1 MNMASR
7 VILKLCALFCPF
19 FFHLISLPAQA
30 ADDFPNR
37 TIRLM
42 VGSSAGA
49 SSDIYARLLAEQL
62 GKVLGQSV
70 IVDNRSGASG
80 IIATT
85 AMINSPADGYT
96 IQLIYTPHTLSPHL
110 FKSLNYNPITD
121 VTGISML
128 VTSPLVLVVSAN
140 SPVKT
145 YADFLVLAK
154 QKPLNYGSAGIGSGG
169 HLSGEMLRL
178 DTGLDLTH
186 IPFRGASPA
195 ATAVVAGDVDFAF
208 VAQVTAKELMAAG
221 KLRAIGVTSKT
232 RTPALPNVPTM
243 QELGLKNFEFLNW
256 FGVIAPAKTPP
267 DVIKKLNRGINE
279 VLRQPDLR
287 KRLTMDGSEIA
298 ADSPEHFT
306 KFLVDDSKKW
316 GVLANEMG
324 LKKE

>member
-7 VILKLCALFCPF
+7 TASKVCALFCVA
-19 FFHLISLPAQA
+19 LLSLASLSIQA
-30 ADDFPNR
+30 ADDYPNR
-37 TIRLM
+37 SVKLL

-110 FKSLNYNPITD
+110 FKSLHYNPITD

-140 SPVKT
+140 SSVKT
-145 YADFLVLAK
+145 YADFVALAK

-195 ATAVVAGDVDFAF
+195 AAAVVAGDVDFAF
-208 VAQVTAKELMAAG
+208 VAQVTAKELMTAG

-232 RTPALPNVPTM
+232 RTPALPNIPTM

-267 DVIKKLNRGINE
+267 DVIKKLNRSIHE
-279 VLRQPDLR
+279 VLKQPDLK

-298 ADSPEHFT
+298 MDSPEHFT

>member
-1 MNMASR
+1 MNLALR
-7 VILKLCALFCPF
+7 TILKFCALFCI
-19 FFHLISLPAQA
+19 ISASLASLSVHA
-30 ADDFPNR
+30 ADDYPNR
-37 TIRLM
+37 TVRLL

-110 FKSLNYNPITD
+110 FKALNYNPITD

-140 SPVKT
+140 SSVKT
-145 YADFLVLAK
+145 YADFAALAK

-195 ATAVVAGDVDFAF
+195 AAAVVAGDVDFAF
-208 VAQVTAKELMAAG
+208 VAQVTAKELMTAG
-221 KLRAIGVTSKT
+221 KLRAIGVTSKA
-232 RTPALPNVPTM
+232 RTPALPNIPTM

-267 DVIKKLNRGINE
+267 DVIKKLNRSIHE
-279 VLRQPDLR
+279 VLKQPDLR

-298 ADSPEHFT
+298 TDSPEHFT